1 MAFRHPDL
9 LPHIRRRTRKAVLAV
24 MTALPAVSMI
34 LATLPGGALAQQSPS
49 LPSPPTGA
57 QRPATG
63 TAPLPAGQNS
73 AARPPTAQAPAT
85 SAAPPVAAPATAV
98 QEPPPPLPKKE
109 FPLLAGRLAFGD
121 YNNDEPGVR
130 RVIRIADL
138 PAPTA
143 IAGGGSEP
151 RMSSREPGQRPTV
164 PPGFSVTLFAQG
176 LRLPRM
182 MKVAPDGMVL
192 VPEATN
198 NRIVA
203 IKMPSRPGS
212 MPLTD
217 IWASSLARPYGL
229 DFWPPGPNPTHVLVA
244 ETLRVVRLPYQ
255 AGQLRSQGQREVV
268 VPTLPQG
275 TGNWERD
282 VAITPDGKQI
292 YISVG
297 SSSSIAPQMIQPP
310 LGGIEQ
316 WDKQWGV
323 GAAWGPDEKR
333 GAVLIADATPPAAGE
348 ENKIRI
354 FANGLR
360 LCTGLTLHPRTGQ
373 PWCTAAER
381 DGLGADVPPDFV
393 TQIRQGGFY
402 GWPWFY
408 SGGTRDPRV
417 KLERNEIASKVIAPD
432 VLLQAHSAPF
442 GLAFY
447 TGTQFPADFRGDAFV
462 ALRGSWDRL
471 RKTGFKV
478 VRIRFNG
485 NRPMGEY
492 EDFMTGFVDDKFEVW
507 GRPSGVAV
515 AIDGSL
521 LVADDGSGSIWRVMT
536 KEAEAQ
542 ALAAVPPPPPMPER
556 LMRRSGISPN

>member
-1 MAFRHPDL
+1 M
-9 LPHIRRRTRKAVLAV
+9 
-24 MTALPAVSMI
+24 
-34 LATLPGGALAQQSPS
+34 
-49 LPSPPTGA
+49 
-57 QRPATG
+57 
-63 TAPLPAGQNS
+63 
-73 AARPPTAQAPAT
+73 
-85 SAAPPVAAPATAV
+85 
-98 QEPPPPLPKKE
+98 
-109 FPLLAGRLAFGD
+109 LAGRLAFGD
-121 YNNDEPGVR
+121 YQHDAPGVR

-138 PAPTA
+138 PPPVA

-151 RMSSREPGQRPTV
+151 RMSPRDPGQRPTV
-164 PPGFSVTLFAQG
+164 PEGFSVTLFAQG
-176 LRLPRM
+176 LSLPRM

-192 VPEATN
+192 VPEPRN

-217 IWASSLARPYGL
+217 LWAASLARPYGL

-244 ETLRVVRLPYQ
+244 ETTRIVRIPYQ
-255 AGQLRSQGQREVV
+255 AGQLRSQGQREIV
-268 VPTLPQG
+268 VPNLAQG

-282 VAITPDGKQI
+282 VAVTPDGKQI

-297 SSSSIAPQMIQPP
+297 SSSNIAPQMIQPP

-316 WDKQWGV
+316 WDKQWGT

-333 GAVLIADATPPAAGE
+333 GAVLVADSTPAAPGM
-348 ENKIRI
+348 ENKLRI
-354 FANGLR
+354 YANGLR
-360 LCTGLTLHPRTGQ
+360 LCTALTLHPRTGQ
-373 PWCTAAER
+373 PWCTGSER
-381 DGLGADVPPDFV
+381 DGLGPDVPPDFV
-393 TQIRQGGFY
+393 TQVRQGGFY

-417 KLERNEIASKVIAPD
+417 KLERNEIANKVIPPD

-447 TGTQFPADFRGDAFV
+447 TGTQFPAEYRGDAFV
-462 ALRGSWDRL
+462 ALRGSWDQT

-485 NRPMGEY
+485 TRAMGEY
-492 EDFMTGFVDDKFEVW
+492 EDFMTGFVDSEFRVW

-536 KEAEAQ
+536 KEAEEA
-542 ALAAVPPPPPMPER
+542 ALAAVPPPPPMPDR
-556 LMRRSGISPN
+556 LLRRRQ